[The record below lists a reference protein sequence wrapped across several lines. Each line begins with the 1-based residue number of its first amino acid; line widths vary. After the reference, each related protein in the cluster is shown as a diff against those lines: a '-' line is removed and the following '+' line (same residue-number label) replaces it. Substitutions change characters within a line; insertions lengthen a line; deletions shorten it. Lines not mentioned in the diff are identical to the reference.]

1 MDLLIL
7 FQPLLAEAGAPSA
20 TPKGAATLLQQP
32 KRRLRPE
39 HGLTSK
45 CKLYCCGGG
54 LLVQRALGTGAKP
67 TLKTHRPHQH
77 RLDSTAVRMKH
88 SLPFH

>member
-32 KRRLRPE
+32 ERRLRPE
-39 HGLTSK
+39 HGRTLK
-45 CKLYCCGGG
+45 CCGGG
-54 LLVQRALGTGAKP
+54 LLVQRAVHTGAKP
-67 TLKTHRPHQH
+67 TLKTHGPHQR
-77 RLDSTAVRMKH
+77 RLDSTAVRMKR